1 MTSIKTKP
9 KATLNPAL
17 RPFWTTKA
25 RNKILY
31 GGRASSKSWDAAG
44 IAIYLANKYNLRFL
58 CVRQIQNKIEQS
70 VYALLKI
77 QIERFGLQANFK
89 VTDNKIINTKTGSE
103 FMFYGLW
110 RHIDEIKSIESIDV
124 LWSEESHAL
133 TEGQWE
139 ILEPTIRKE
148 NSECWLLFNPS
159 LVTDFVWQNFVINPP
174 RNTIVRKINY
184 TENGFLS
191 RTALDVIEDKKE
203 RDPDTF
209 PHVYLGEPREDNE
222 ESVIKASWVNACID
236 AHLKIPNFDVS
247 GDEIQGFDIADSGA
261 DKCAT
266 VSRKGGLAYHSDEW
280 KGLEDELLKSCI
292 RSHATARK
300 NGAKIIYDCIGVGAT
315 AGAKFKELGG
325 IRYEKFNAGDAV
337 AFPDRFYA
345 PKIKNKDMFSN
356 LKAQTWWGVADRLRI
371 TYQVVMA
378 IANNKPLPKYEKD
391 DLISISSD
399 MPNLEKLKMELSS
412 PMRDFDKHGKVKVES
427 KEDMAKRGLP
437 SPNVAD
443 AFIMAFAPVNSGMK
457 INSNAVGAFRR

>member
-1 MTSIKTKP
+1 MTSMQTKP
-9 KATLNPAL
+9 KATLNPVL
-17 RPFWTTKA
+17 REFWTTKA

-44 IAIYLANKYNLRFL
+44 FAIYLANNYPLRFL

-89 VTDNKIINTKTGSE
+89 ITDSKIINKVTGAE

-148 NSECWLLFNPS
+148 GSECWLLFNPS
-159 LVTDFVWQNFVINPP
+159 LVTDFVWRNFVVDPP
-174 RNTIVRKINY
+174 KNTLVRKINY

-191 RTALDVIEDKKE
+191 GTALEVIENKRIRE
-203 RDPDTF
+203 PETF
-209 PHVYLGEPREDNE
+209 PHVYLGEPRSDNDD
-222 ESVIKASWVNACID
+222 SVIKASWVNACID
-236 AHLKIPNFDVS
+236 AHLKIPNFDIS
-247 GDEIQGFDIADSGA
+247 GSSIVGFDIADSGA

-266 VSRKGGLAYHSDEW
+266 VRKKGGVALAIDEW
-280 KGLEDELLKSCI
+280 KGLEDELLKSCTRTWQNAI
-292 RSHATARK
+292 EHDADVV
-300 NGAKIIYDCIGVGAT
+300 YDCIGVGAT
-315 AGAKFKELGG
+315 AGSKFKELGKL
-325 IRYEKFNAGDAV
+325 RYTKFNAGDAV
-337 AFPDRFYA
+337 MYPDRFYA

-356 LKAQTWWGVADRLRI
+356 LKAQAWWLIADRMKI
-371 TYQVVMA
+371 TYQVIMA
-378 IANNKPLPKYEKD
+378 ISNGTPIPKYNAD

-399 MPNLEKLKMELSS
+399 IQYLEKLKMELST

-427 KEDMAKRGLP
+427 KEDMAKRGIA
-437 SPNVAD
+437 SPNIAD
-443 AFIMAFAPVNSGMK
+443 AFIMAFAPVNQGMK
-457 INSNAVGAFRR
+457 ISKNVLGAFSR